1 MSMSAVQRIGTAVM
15 LGCAV
20 QLAFVLGWVSIGRQG
35 AGPFV
40 KLGLTGLFVVAS
52 MAVLYRLASGA
63 GWRHLLLGCVWLALG
78 SVLVYQLLG
87 FTMFPGLVKDLEV
100 FSLDHLSTSLTVFV
114 LGFIGYLLLSFGVR
128 LGLGLSNL
136 LPRAK
141 QEI

>member
-1 MSMSAVQRIGTAVM
+1 MQRIGATVV

-20 QLAFVLGWVSIGRQG
+20 QLGFVLGWVSIGRQG

-40 KLGLTGLFVVAS
+40 KLGLAALFVVAS

-63 GWRHLLLGCVWLALG
+63 VWRHLLICCVWLALG

-100 FSLDHLSTSLTVFV
+100 FSLDHLRTSLTVFV
-114 LGFIGYLLLSFGVR
+114 LGFIGYLLLSFVVR
-128 LGLGLSNL
+128 LGLRLSNL
-136 LPRAK
+136 MPKSR